1 MTQQGLRC
9 GNGRLARKIDGALR
23 RWKAA
28 GLQECLIV
36 EGSRQVGKTSAVME
50 FGRESYVSVI
60 VMDLLER
67 PDFARIFDGP
77 LDAESFIS
85 LISLYVPG
93 AHMVPGSTLLFVDEL
108 QEFPGIRAA
117 LGRLAADGR
126 FDIVAAMRPYPGGSS
141 QQPGESRVVLGPL
154 DFEEFLWSRGYS
166 AEAVEQLGGYFDRQ
180 QPVPPAL
187 DQAMMRLVREYLVVG
202 GMPEAVCEYA
212 GSGDFSAVHE
222 VQLKLH
228 ELYMSDIGAAGSD
241 VRQRKAR
248 ACYLSLPRQ
257 LAKENTKFSYA
268 VVERGGRARKFED
281 SALWL
286 SEAGIVQRCCAV
298 SMPRFPL
305 AAYEDPSRF
314 RLYTVDTGLLMAMY
328 DFSMKAAVLDE
339 TLDGPV
345 LGGLYEN
352 LVACMLARR
361 EFPLRYWTSSDVH
374 YSIEFVA
381 EAAGSVIPIEVKV
394 AKPRATASLDHVL
407 RSSAV
412 PMGCRLVD
420 SDAVRVSGRASVS
433 RDGKRVT
440 LPLYMAMFL

>member
-1 MTQQGLRC
+1 M
-9 GNGRLARKIDGALR
+9 
-23 RWKAA
+23 
-28 GLQECLIV
+28 
-36 EGSRQVGKTSAVME
+36 
-50 FGRESYVSVI
+50 
-60 VMDLLER
+60 
-67 PDFARIFDGP
+67 
-77 LDAESFIS
+77 
-85 LISLYVPG
+85 
-93 AHMVPGSTLLFVDEL
+93 
-108 QEFPGIRAA
+108 
-117 LGRLAADGR
+117 
-126 FDIVAAMRPYPGGSS
+126 
-141 QQPGESRVVLGPL
+141 
-154 DFEEFLWSRGYS
+154 
-166 AEAVEQLGGYFDRQ
+166 
-180 QPVPPAL
+180 
-187 DQAMMRLVREYLVVG
+187 
-202 GMPEAVCEYA
+202 
-212 GSGDFSAVHE
+212 
-222 VQLKLH
+222 
-228 ELYMSDIGAAGSD
+228 
-241 VRQRKAR
+241 
-248 ACYLSLPRQ
+248 
-257 LAKENTKFSYA
+257 AKENTKFSYA